1 MDKDVSEWLRIIFPK
16 TWEKRVV
23 DMVRQCRKNMGR
35 LVGGLEMNTQQRAAM
50 QMALEALEVSTDWD
64 VGARGKQLQ
73 SMKAITALREA
84 LSEQAEQEPVAWIEG
99 YPKDFYAEEWFIAR
113 TIYGDRVV
121 LKALPENYS
130 YDFTTADG
138 TYMKKENVKRWMQFP
153 DSEFLPPTVAAPV
166 RTKDLTDEEIEDAVG
181 WTMTEQSILD
191 CRAVIAA
198 DREKN
203 K

>member
-1 MDKDVSEWLRIIFPK
+1 MTPK
-16 TWEKRVV
+16 E
-23 DMVRQCRKNMGR
+23 
-35 LVGGLEMNTQQRAAM
+35 RAAI
-50 QMALEALEVSTDWD
+50 QHALEAIGDAVN
-64 VGARGKQLQ
+64 Q
-73 SMKAITALREA
+73 ALATIREA
-84 LSEQAEQEPVAWIEG
+84 LSEQAEQEPDYFGLTHDHTWLSIDKKQYDKLKPEGRMACYAAPQPVSQEPVAWIEG
-99 YPKDFYAEEWFIAR
+99 YPKDFYSEEWFIAI

-166 RTKDLTDEEIEDAVG
+166 RTKDLTDSEVADIGTNCGTSMWSLMFA
-181 WTMTEQSILD
+181 
-191 CRAVIAA
+191 RAVIAA